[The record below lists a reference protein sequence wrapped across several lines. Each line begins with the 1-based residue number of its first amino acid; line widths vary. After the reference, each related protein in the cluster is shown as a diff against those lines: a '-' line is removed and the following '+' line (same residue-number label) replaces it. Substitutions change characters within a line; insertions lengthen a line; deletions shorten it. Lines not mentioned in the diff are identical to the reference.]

1 MRKCGPIYLMLETQ
15 TTDHRPHIL
24 ILSCVITYGYFWV
37 SHMWQP
43 GNPVQ
48 SHWLQ
53 ILLCKRSYILKPG
66 SYDINTLYGHNKAVT
81 EQLSCIM
88 KNFI

>member
-1 MRKCGPIYLMLETQ
+1 MWSNIFNAGNTNYRSQATH
-15 TTDHRPHIL
+15 TN
-24 ILSCVITYGYFWV
+24 VITYGYFWV

-43 GNPVQ
+43 ENPVQ

-66 SYDINTLYGHNKAVT
+66 SYDISTLYWHNKAVT
-81 EQLSCIM
+81 EQISCIM